1 MIEILFEGGRSEV
14 DGFVIAYLDREV
26 EELVICEVGLGEPH
40 YDYSWGGLNVL
51 GISEELL
58 LFTDN
63 LTTFAGLL
71 VHCLLFKEVVY
82 FF

>member
-1 MIEILFEGGRSEV
+1 MIEILFEGCRSEV
-14 DGFVIAYLDREV
+14 DGFMVTDLDGEV